1 MFGKADSALGGSV
14 LQFARAIDKP
24 AVTATKAVA
33 VR

>member
-14 LQFARAIDKP
+14 LQFARTVDKP
-24 AVTATKAVA
+24 AVSATKAVA